1 MKLCIYLCVKCQ
13 AHVFFGGSQYEAPS
27 HAPSTFMRVPSRAF
41 TLPSRSISKVFNLR
55 GSPVSTACTCTVKQ
69 PLSSH
74 PLEQKKNSNMFTYE
88 KLKTKCVLS
97 GLDHD
102 QVSPKGRCPSA
113 GRLHSRGLISI
124 NILCPFNVFC
134 PPASHSHI

>member
-69 PLSSH
+69 PVSSH
-74 PLEQKKNSNMFTYE
+74 PLEQKNNSNMFTYE
-88 KLKTKCVLS
+88 KLKTKCVCLAWTMIKCPPR
-97 GLDHD
+97 GGVHLL
-102 QVSPKGRCPSA
+102 VS
-113 GRLHSRGLISI
+113 LSRGLISI